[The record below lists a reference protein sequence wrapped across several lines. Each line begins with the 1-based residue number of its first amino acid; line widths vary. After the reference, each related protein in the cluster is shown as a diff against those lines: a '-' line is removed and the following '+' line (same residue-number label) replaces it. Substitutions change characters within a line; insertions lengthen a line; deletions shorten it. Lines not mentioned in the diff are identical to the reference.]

1 MTIPLDQA
9 RIDAFG
15 QKMVETL
22 NHAGLA
28 LMISIGHRNGLFD
41 VLSRLPRLPA
51 SGSRLRR
58 VRTGATSASGWAL
71 W

>member
-28 LMISIGHRNGLFD
+28 LMISHWSSQR
-41 VLSRLPRLPA
+41 A
-51 SGSRLRR
+51 LRR
-58 VRTGATSASGWAL
+58 VVPPARGHQRADRG
-71 W
+71 

>member
-1 MTIPLDQA
+1 MTTPLDQA
-9 RIDAFG
+9 RIDSFG

-41 VLSRLPRLPA
+41 VLSRPPGHQRA
-51 SGSRLRR
+51 DRG
-58 VRTGATSASGWAL
+58 
-71 W
+71 

>member
-1 MTIPLDQA
+1 MTIPLDQP

-41 VLSRLPRLPA
+41 VFVPPA
-51 SGSRLRR
+51 GGHQRADR
-58 VRTGATSASGWAL
+58 G
-71 W
+71 